1 MRGVAGGGARRRRAE
16 TVPAGGG
23 AGRDEG
29 GVRAGA
35 AARSSGA
42 SCREARPA
50 GCEGP
55 RPGCGPGRPATR
67 SRTGARRA
75 RAEAGSSGAWR
86 LPPISLH
93 AGGDGRM
100 RCWSFTG
107 SATGWC
113 RGTAP
118 GRTGRGRRGGSS
130 HRTGRR
136 HARGGGRR
144 GAAGRH
150 GTVGMCRNRR
160 RPGGA
165 GGCRA
170 GGDAGGRVDRR
181 DGRLRGDRPP
191 TAGRWCGARPCSARV
206 SWRERSPDGD
216 GEGWSCRPAHAMADA
231 GPSTAPRPAPMGRST
246 RVPDV
251 WCTGRTARRDSG
263 ARRRTLPMD
272 LPPRGTTCHR
282 LSAHVERPPD
292 WSAVDGA
299 RWNVLDGVTV
309 RHGRRSRWSAAV
321 AGRSGWRWP
330 AGPGSGCA
338 KTSPCVGRMTLVRLI
353 RARRF
358 SGAEDTVGVRCG
370 RPRTAPRPR
379 LRHRAGR
386 HGPPASRSRCCPTAP
401 LTTFAA
407 SPHAHAGVQVIRRD
421 DGGAYP
427 EPAAAAPLAAARVL
441 GRRRL
446 RVSDSVFEK
455 CVLLAPVWHGRR
467 T

>member
-1 MRGVAGGGARRRRAE
+1 MPRSSPGWMRGPATWMRAW
-16 TVPAGGG
+16 PAGDAIPHRRTARPRRGG
-23 AGRDEG
+23 L
-29 GVRAGA
+29 VRGLA
-35 AARSSGA
+35 AAA
-42 SCREARPA
+42 HLA
-50 GCEGP
+50 P
-55 RPGCGPGRPATR
+55 RGR
-67 SRTGARRA
+67 GRA
-75 RAEAGSSGAWR
+75 DALLVVHR
-86 LPPISLH
+86 LS
-93 AGGDGRM
+93 DR
-100 RCWSFTG
+100 
-107 SATGWC
+107 WC

-358 SGAEDTVGVRCG
+358 SGAEDTVGVRS
-370 RPRTAPRPR
+370 
-379 LRHRAGR
+379 
-386 HGPPASRSRCCPTAP
+386 GPRSRRGLAYGTVLADM
-401 LTTFAA
+401 
-407 SPHAHAGVQVIRRD
+407 AHPQADRG
-421 DGGAYP
+421 
-427 EPAAAAPLAAARVL
+427 AARPH
-441 GRRRL
+441 R
-446 RVSDSVFEK
+446 
-455 CVLLAPVWHGRR
+455 
-467 T
+467 